1 MIKKIFV
8 ALMIGYGLFS
18 TYTECHAAP
27 SKKYANISGIKAGDV
42 IAVEMKFLGKPKIVL
57 VYVQEGLFADY
68 MYNGQLY
75 PFILSDLDKYV
86 WAFYIKK

>member
-1 MIKKIFV
+1 MIRKIFV
-8 ALMIGYGLFS
+8 ALVIGCGLFS

-27 SKKYANISGIKAGDV
+27 KKYANISGIKAGDV
-42 IAVEMKFLGKPKIVL
+42 IAVEMKILGKPQIVL

-68 MYNGQLY
+68 MYRGKLY
-75 PFILSDLDKYV
+75 PFVLADLDKYT